1 MSNPYS
7 PESTKDQLEHC
18 RFCPKLCRHTCPVSN
33 ADAKEQ
39 HTPQS
44 KMKQL
49 HLLVNGE
56 VPWTEEETEP
66 LWACTGCRQ
75 CTTACDHQNEP
86 GLVLL
91 AGRKRAIEKGVHHP
105 SLKNYPERFTERQ
118 ERLEGSLSETSLKIQ
133 PQKSPVGFFPGCDM
147 VDKSTKDIHSLFA
160 TLEKGDVS
168 PPTLMAEGA
177 VCGGYPL
184 WAGGFEK
191 EFLKHAERVKQS
203 FDAYDKVVVNCSACY
218 HTVTSVYPTMGLGV
232 ESKVLPLSS
241 FLANASKSFKEN
253 TGEGELPTVYYHD
266 PCYLA
271 RYQGVLEEPRRVLAS
286 VAKLKDFNYS
296 HTETEC
302 CGGAGLLPKTS
313 PKTSDSM
320 AKHRMKEISE
330 SGGGDIVT
338 SCGTCAFMLKSNA
351 TENVTVYDLPGY
363 LATRLLKDKKS

>member
-7 PESTKDQLEHC
+7 SESTESQLEHC

-49 HLLVNGE
+49 HQLLQGE
-56 VPWTEEETEP
+56 VPWTQEEAEP

-75 CTTACDHQNEP
+75 CTTACEHGNEP

-91 AGRKRAIEKGVHHP
+91 AGRKRALENGVNHP
-105 SLKNYPERFTERQ
+105 SLENYPERFNERQ
-118 ERLEGSLSETSLKIQ
+118 ERLKMSLSETAANISTNEKADTT
-133 PQKSPVGFFPGCDM
+133 GFFPGCDM
-147 VDKSTKDIHSLFA
+147 VDKSTKDIVSLYS
-160 TLEKGDVS
+160 TLDACKIT
-168 PPTLMAEGA
+168 PPTLVGNGP

-184 WAGGFEK
+184 WAGGFEN
-191 EFLKHAERVKQS
+191 EFYAQAQKVKTV
-203 FDAYDKVVVNCSACY
+203 FDGYKKVVMNCSACY
-218 HTVTSVYPTMGLGV
+218 HTVKSVYPTMGLGLAT
-232 ESKVLPLSS
+232 KVLPLST
-241 FLANASKSFKEN
+241 FLAAETKKIQQNEKD
-253 TGEGELPTVYYHD
+253 LPTVYYHD

-271 RYQGVLEEPRRVLAS
+271 RYQGVLEEPRRVLAG
-286 VAKLKDFNYS
+286 VAKIKDFYYS

-302 CGGAGLLPKTS
+302 CGGAGLLPKTA

-320 AKHRMKEISE
+320 AKHRMKELSE
-330 SGGGDIVT
+330 SGGGDVVT
-338 SCGTCAFMLKSNA
+338 SCGTCAFMLKSNS

-363 LATRLLKDKKS
+363 LAMRFLKN